1 MASVVSG
8 RGWSGDRIPEQRRMV
23 TASASSYFLVSVT
36 GQVGETVQYCT
47 VYCTVLYCILYCTV
61 LYCRWRRPGSRTPP
75 MTTSTAASSGCA
87 ARTGQSPPARRRAS
101 RRWKIFVSR
110 DNQLEKLEAAK
121 AA

>member
-36 GQVGETVQYCT
+36 GQVGEP
-47 VYCTVLYCILYCTV
+47 VLYPRLYCTV
-61 LYCRWRRPGSRTPP
+61 LYCRWRRPGSLTPP

-101 RRWKIFVSR
+101 RRCKIFDLVATSLKSLR
-110 DNQLEKLEAAK
+110 LRKLLD
-121 AA
+121 

>member
-1 MASVVSG
+1 MEWRQNTRAEED
-8 RGWSGDRIPEQRRMV
+8 GDGQRQQ
-23 TASASSYFLVSVT
+23 LLP
-36 GQVGETVQYCT
+36 GVGNGPGGGD
-47 VYCTVLYCILYCTV
+47 CTVLYCILHCAVLYPRLYCTV

-101 RRWKIFVSR
+101 RRCKIFVSR
-110 DNQLEKLEAAK
+110 DNQLEKLETAK